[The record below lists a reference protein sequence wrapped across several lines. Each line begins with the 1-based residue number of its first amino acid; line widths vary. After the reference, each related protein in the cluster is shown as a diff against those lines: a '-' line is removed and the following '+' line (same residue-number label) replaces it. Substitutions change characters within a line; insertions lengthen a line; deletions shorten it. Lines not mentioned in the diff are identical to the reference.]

1 MIGQREKGTEVE
13 IDNCT
18 GWRKSRPC
26 RYHTIMMSSIS
37 KHEMFVKLQ
46 RIVNSKEGLCWKMRD
61 LAKTDDYLLISDYS
75 GKILKKLDVLE
86 AELGP
91 TEEITALRKA
101 IEA

>member
-1 MIGQREKGTEVE
+1 
-13 IDNCT
+13 
-18 GWRKSRPC
+18 
-26 RYHTIMMSSIS
+26 
-37 KHEMFVKLQ
+37 
-46 RIVNSKEGLCWKMRD
+46 MRD
-61 LAKTDDYLLISDYS
+61 LAKTDDYLRIPDYS

>member
-26 RYHTIMMSSIS
+26 RYHTNMMSSIS

-61 LAKTDDYLLISDYS
+61 LAKTDDYLRIADYS

>member
-1 MIGQREKGTEVE
+1 
-13 IDNCT
+13 
-18 GWRKSRPC
+18 
-26 RYHTIMMSSIS
+26 
-37 KHEMFVKLQ
+37 MFVKLQ

-61 LAKTDDYLLISDYS
+61 LAKTDDYLLIPDYS

>member
-1 MIGQREKGTEVE
+1 
-13 IDNCT
+13 
-18 GWRKSRPC
+18 
-26 RYHTIMMSSIS
+26 MMSSIS

-61 LAKTDDYLLISDYS
+61 LAKTDDYLLIPDYS

-86 AELGP
+86 AELGS

>member
-1 MIGQREKGTEVE
+1 
-13 IDNCT
+13 
-18 GWRKSRPC
+18 
-26 RYHTIMMSSIS
+26 
-37 KHEMFVKLQ
+37 MFVKLQ

-61 LAKTDDYLLISDYS
+61 LAKTDDYLLIPDYN

>member
-1 MIGQREKGTEVE
+1 
-13 IDNCT
+13 
-18 GWRKSRPC
+18 
-26 RYHTIMMSSIS
+26 MMSSIS

-61 LAKTDDYLLISDYS
+61 LAKTDGYLLIPDYS

>member
-1 MIGQREKGTEVE
+1 
-13 IDNCT
+13 
-18 GWRKSRPC
+18 
-26 RYHTIMMSSIS
+26 MMSSIS

-61 LAKTDDYLLISDYS
+61 LAKTDDYLLIPDYS

-91 TEEITALRKA
+91 KEEITALRKA
-101 IEA
+101 IKA

>member
-1 MIGQREKGTEVE
+1 MNQ
-13 IDNCT
+13 
-18 GWRKSRPC
+18 
-26 RYHTIMMSSIS
+26 SIS

-61 LAKTDDYLLISDYS
+61 LAKTDDYLIISDYS

-101 IEA
+101 IEGKV

>member
-1 MIGQREKGTEVE
+1 M
-13 IDNCT
+13 
-18 GWRKSRPC
+18 RP
-26 RYHTIMMSSIS
+26 SIS
-37 KHEMFVKLQ
+37 KHEIFVKLQ
-46 RIVNSKEGLCWKMRD
+46 PIINSKDGLWWKMRD
-61 LAKTDDYLLISDYS
+61 LAKTDDYLLIPDYN